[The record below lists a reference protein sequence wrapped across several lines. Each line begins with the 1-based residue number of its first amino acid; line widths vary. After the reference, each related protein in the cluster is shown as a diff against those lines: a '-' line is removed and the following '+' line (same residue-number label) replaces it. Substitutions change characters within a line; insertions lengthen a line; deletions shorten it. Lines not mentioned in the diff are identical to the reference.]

1 MSTSKLIT
9 VGLAVAIAVTTG
21 GLIVQHNHTVQKE
34 EARPQEATEQSS
46 AAKLSK
52 QRAIQLASQQEL
64 PDVVVS
70 APRYVA
76 SR

>member
-34 EARPQEATEQSS
+34 EARPQAATEQS

>member
-1 MSTSKLIT
+1 MSTSKLVT

-34 EARPQEATEQSS
+34 EARPQAATEQAS
-46 AAKLSK
+46 AADLSK
-52 QRAIQLASQQEL
+52 QREIRAASPQEL